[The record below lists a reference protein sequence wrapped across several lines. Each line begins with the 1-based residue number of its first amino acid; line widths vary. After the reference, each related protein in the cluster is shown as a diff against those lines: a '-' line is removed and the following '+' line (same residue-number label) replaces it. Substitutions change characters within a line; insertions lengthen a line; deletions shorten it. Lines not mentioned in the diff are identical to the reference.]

1 MPSKRSGLRKSP
13 RKAPTPLRTPPNK
26 SASPKTPASGLGSSA
41 KRKRTSERLSARKS
55 LRKRLSKSFN
65 QDDVDPD
72 EEIDESAADDSRDE
86 ALPDP
91 SELVP
96 GDPPSR
102 LDQLANSSD
111 PLMQLVAEEL
121 RASKAREDA
130 LRSELDKQKSEAAAR
145 QDARDFEEGVLTKF
159 HFKRED
165 TEKAL
170 DQFVVPFLRDDAAR
184 QFYSSLQVSS
194 STQASVTRA
203 FTTVKL
209 TKQVRNKIY
218 LRRPR
223 DSRLSTKPR
232 PLSDGEKRMYSS
244 EQLAKEKVLSQMH
257 DDFAPVLQV
266 LYHVMHQIAGCPKFN
281 QCVDKD
287 YIDYMEELHRQ
298 AEDLVKIQLEY
309 FGQHIAGPRREL
321 FEKVTGLP
329 VNPGRVEQGF
339 MTEHEA
345 DAAMQVAQQ
354 QDLLQQHIAAM
365 APNPRGR
372 GRGAGKGKDDRAG
385 RRPGGLH
392 IQRQQQQKQ
401 RQQKQSQQQ
410 QQPSQQQSQPS
421 QPQQQQ
427 SQPPAA
433 SAGTPAKGQKKST
446 TPGKNAR
453 GGGKGK

>member
-1 MPSKRSGLRKSP
+1 MPSKRSGLRRSP
-13 RKAPTPLRTPPNK
+13 RTPLQTPPK
-26 SASPKTPASGLGSSA
+26 KPASPKTPASGLGSSA
-41 KRKRTSERLSARKS
+41 KRKRTSGRLSARKGGKAKKS
-55 LRKRLSKSFN
+55 LNKSFN

-72 EEIDESAADDSRDE
+72 EEIDESAAGGSGDE
-86 ALPDP
+86 ALPNP
-91 SELVP
+91 SGFVP

-102 LDQLANSSD
+102 LDQLASSSD
-111 PLMQLVAEEL
+111 PLMQLVSEEL
-121 RASKAREDA
+121 RASKAREEA
-130 LRSELDKQKSEAAAR
+130 LRSELEKQKSEAAAR

-170 DQFVVPFLRDDAAR
+170 DLFVVPFLRDDAAR

-232 PLSDGEKRMYSS
+232 PLSDGEKLMYSS

-257 DDFAPVLQV
+257 EDFAPVLQV

-298 AEDLVKIQLEY
+298 AEDLVKILLEY

-321 FEKVTGLP
+321 YEKVIGLP
-329 VNPGRVEQGF
+329 VNPGRIEQGF
-339 MTEHEA
+339 MTEPEA
-345 DAAMQVAQQ
+345 EAAMQVAQQ

-365 APNPRGR
+365 ASNPRGR
-372 GRGAGKGKDDRAG
+372 GRGAGKGKGDRAG

-401 RQQKQSQQQ
+401 RQQKQPQQQ
-410 QQPSQQQSQPS
+410 QQPS

-427 SQPPAA
+427 SSQQPQQQPPAA
-433 SAGTPAKGQKKST
+433 SAGTPKKST
-446 TPGKNAR
+446 TPNAKGKAR

>member
-1 MPSKRSGLRKSP
+1 M
-13 RKAPTPLRTPPNK
+13 T
-26 SASPKTPASGLGSSA
+26 
-41 KRKRTSERLSARKS
+41 
-55 LRKRLSKSFN
+55 KRLDRSFPA
-65 QDDVDPD
+65 DLVDPE
-72 EEIDESAADDSRDE
+72 EEIDESTADDPRGEAPQDE
-86 ALPDP
+86 
-91 SELVP
+91 SERAP

-102 LDQLANSSD
+102 LDQLAKSD
-111 PLMQLVAEEL
+111 DPVIQLVAEEL
-121 RASKAREDA
+121 RASKAREEA
-130 LRSELDKQKSEAAAR
+130 LRSELASVKSEAAAR
-145 QDARDFEEGVLTKF
+145 QEARDFEEGVLTTF
-159 HFKRED
+159 HFKREA

-170 DQFVVPFLRDDAAR
+170 DKFVVPFLRDDSAR
-184 QFYSSLQVSS
+184 QFYSSLQVSP

-209 TKQVRNKIY
+209 TKQLRNKIY

-232 PLSDGEKRMYSS
+232 PLSEGEKLLYSS

-321 FEKVTGLP
+321 YEKVTGLP

-401 RQQKQSQQQ
+401 RQQRQSQQQ
-410 QQPSQQQSQPS
+410 QQPSQQQQQQSSQ
-421 QPQQQQ
+421 QQQQQ

>member
-1 MPSKRSGLRKSP
+1 M
-13 RKAPTPLRTPPNK
+13 N
-26 SASPKTPASGLGSSA
+26 
-41 KRKRTSERLSARKS
+41 
-55 LRKRLSKSFN
+55 KRLDRSFN
-65 QDDVDPD
+65 VDDADPE
-72 EEIDESAADDSRDE
+72 EEIDEFASGDPRGE
-86 ALPDP
+86 APRGQ
-91 SELVP
+91 SELAP

-102 LDQLANSSD
+102 LDQLAKSD
-111 PLMQLVAEEL
+111 DPIIQLVAEEL
-121 RASKAREDA
+121 RASKAREEA
-130 LRSELDKQKSEAAAR
+130 LRSELASVKSEAAAR
-145 QDARDFEEGVLTKF
+145 QEARDFEEGVLTTF
-159 HFKRED
+159 HFKRD
-165 TEKAL
+165 ATEKAL
-170 DQFVVPFLRDDAAR
+170 DKFVVPFLRDDSAR
-184 QFYSSLQVSS
+184 QFYSSLQVSP

-209 TKQVRNKIY
+209 TRQLRNKIY

-232 PLSDGEKRMYSS
+232 TLSEGEKQLYST

-266 LYHVMHQIAGCPKFN
+266 LYHVMHQIADCPKFN

-298 AEDLVKIQLEY
+298 AEDLVKMLLEY

-321 FEKVTGLP
+321 FEKVIGLP
-329 VNPGRVEQGF
+329 VNPGKVEQGF

-365 APNPRGR
+365 APSSWGR
-372 GRGAGKGKDDRAG
+372 GRGAGKGKGDRAG

-392 IQRQQQQKQ
+392 IQRQQQQRQ
-401 RQQKQSQQQ
+401 RQRGQSSSRQQQQQQ
-410 QQPSQQQSQPS
+410 QQPSQQQQQQSSQ
-421 QPQQQQ
+421 QQQQQ

>member
-1 MPSKRSGLRKSP
+1 M
-13 RKAPTPLRTPPNK
+13 
-26 SASPKTPASGLGSSA
+26 
-41 KRKRTSERLSARKS
+41 SARKGGKAKKS
-55 LRKRLSKSFN
+55 LNKSFN

-86 ALPDP
+86 APPDP

-130 LRSELDKQKSEAAAR
+130 LRSELEQQKSEAAAR

-232 PLSDGEKRMYSS
+232 PLSDGEKLMYSS

-257 DDFAPVLQV
+257 EDFAPVLQV

-321 FEKVTGLP
+321 YEKVIGLP

-365 APNPRGR
+365 ASNPRGR
-372 GRGAGKGKDDRAG
+372 GRGAGKYLTRQLYGRSRALP
-385 RRPGGLH
+385 R
-392 IQRQQQQKQ
+392 IQ
-401 RQQKQSQQQ
+401 
-410 QQPSQQQSQPS
+410 
-421 QPQQQQ
+421 
-427 SQPPAA
+427 A
-433 SAGTPAKGQKKST
+433 
-446 TPGKNAR
+446 
-453 GGGKGK
+453 

>member
-1 MPSKRSGLRKSP
+1 
-13 RKAPTPLRTPPNK
+13 
-26 SASPKTPASGLGSSA
+26 
-41 KRKRTSERLSARKS
+41 
-55 LRKRLSKSFN
+55 
-65 QDDVDPD
+65 
-72 EEIDESAADDSRDE
+72 
-86 ALPDP
+86 
-91 SELVP
+91 
-96 GDPPSR
+96 
-102 LDQLANSSD
+102 
-111 PLMQLVAEEL
+111 
-121 RASKAREDA
+121 
-130 LRSELDKQKSEAAAR
+130 
-145 QDARDFEEGVLTKF
+145 
-159 HFKRED
+159 
-165 TEKAL
+165 
-170 DQFVVPFLRDDAAR
+170 
-184 QFYSSLQVSS
+184 
-194 STQASVTRA
+194 
-203 FTTVKL
+203 
-209 TKQVRNKIY
+209 
-218 LRRPR
+218 
-223 DSRLSTKPR
+223 
-232 PLSDGEKRMYSS
+232 
-244 EQLAKEKVLSQMH
+244 
-257 DDFAPVLQV
+257 
-266 LYHVMHQIAGCPKFN
+266 MHQIAGCPKFN

-298 AEDLVKIQLEY
+298 AEDLVKILLEY

-321 FEKVTGLP
+321 YEKVTGLP

>member
-1 MPSKRSGLRKSP
+1 M
-13 RKAPTPLRTPPNK
+13 
-26 SASPKTPASGLGSSA
+26 
-41 KRKRTSERLSARKS
+41 SARKGGKAKKS
-55 LRKRLSKSFN
+55 LNKSFN

-72 EEIDESAADDSRDE
+72 EEIDESAAGDSGDE
-86 ALPDP
+86 ASPNL
-91 SELVP
+91 SGYAP

-102 LDQLANSSD
+102 IDQLASSSD
-111 PLMQLVAEEL
+111 PLMKLVAEEL
-121 RASKAREDA
+121 RASKAREEA
-130 LRSELDKQKSEAAAR
+130 LRSELEQHKSEAAAR

-159 HFKRED
+159 HFKREH

-170 DQFVVPFLRDDAAR
+170 DLFVVPFLRDDAAR

-194 STQASVTRA
+194 DTQASVTRA

-232 PLSDGEKRMYSS
+232 PLSDGEKLMYSS

-257 DDFAPVLQV
+257 EDFAPVLQV

-321 FEKVTGLP
+321 YEKVIGLP
-329 VNPGRVEQGF
+329 VNPGRIEQGF
-339 MTEHEA
+339 MTEPEA
-345 DAAMQVAQQ
+345 EAAMQVAQQ

-365 APNPRGR
+365 ASNPRGR
-372 GRGAGKGKDDRAG
+372 GRGAGKGKGDRAG

-392 IQRQQQQKQ
+392 IQRQQQQRQ
-401 RQQKQSQQQ
+401 RQQKQPQQ
-410 QQPSQQQSQPS
+410 QQPPS

-427 SQPPAA
+427 SSQQPQQQPPAA
-433 SAGTPAKGQKKST
+433 SAGTPKKST
-446 TPGKNAR
+446 TPNAKGKAR